1 MVESIKPPTDR
12 DLKSVADEKHEDE
25 EEEGAHD
32 TSLSCGAVREEC
44 ARLIECALGEN
55 AGSRMT

>member
-1 MVESIKPPTDR
+1 VVESIKPPTDR

-44 ARLIECALGEN
+44 ARLIECALGKNSGE
-55 AGSRMT
+55 